1 MMNSPLAFAQSAVSV
16 VLGHETLARRNLD
29 DMTIQELKALA
40 HINEERLRLA
50 RRAGWIGG
58 FGSGFL
64 GAISVAKMLK

>member
-16 VLGHETLARRNLD
+16 VLGRDTLVRRNLD
-29 DMTIQELKALA
+29 NMTIQELKALA